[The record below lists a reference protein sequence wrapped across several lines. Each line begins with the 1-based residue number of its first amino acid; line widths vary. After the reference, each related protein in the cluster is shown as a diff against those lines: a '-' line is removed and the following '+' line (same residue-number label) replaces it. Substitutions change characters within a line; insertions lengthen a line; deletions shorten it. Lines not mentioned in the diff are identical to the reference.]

1 MFSFICP
8 VCRERLEKDGKTYS
22 CKNKHCFDIA
32 KSGYVNL
39 LMSSQKNKQHGD
51 DKEMVRARADFLNLG
66 CYDMLSQKV
75 CECVLKYSGDR
86 PIIIDAGCGECKYT
100 CDIMAYLADKR
111 ESFAVAGVD
120 ISKEALSLAKR
131 RVEKPLLAVASVA
144 SIPCEDECADVLVNI
159 FAPFVASEFARVIK
173 KNGAI
178 IRVYPLARHLWQ
190 LKELVYDVPYENPVP
205 DMEEEGL
212 AIEEK
217 IEVRYEIELCGDEIM
232 SLFKMTPYFYRT
244 RKEDRDRLLSVES
257 LKTELEFGI
266 VIYKKK

>member
-8 VCRERLEKDGKTYS
+8 VCGEKLEKAEKTYF

-39 LMSSQKNKQHGD
+39 LMSSQKDKQHGD

-66 CYDMLSQKV
+66 FYDKLSEKV
-75 CECVLKYSGDR
+75 CEYVLKYSGAI
-86 PIIIDAGCGECKYT
+86 PLIIDAGCGECKYT

-111 ESFAVAGVD
+111 KDFAVVGVD

-131 RVEKPLLAVASVA
+131 RQEKPYLAVASVA

-173 KNGAI
+173 KDGVI

-190 LKELVYDVPYENPVP
+190 LKELVYDTPYENPVS
-205 DMEEEGL
+205 DMEEAGL
-212 AIEEK
+212 VIEEK
-217 IEVRYEIELCGDEIM
+217 AEVRYETELCGEEIM
-232 SLFKMTPYFYRT
+232 SLFTMTPYFYRT
-244 RKEDRDRLLSVES
+244 RQEDRDKLLSVKS
-257 LKTELEFGI
+257 LKTELDFGI